1 MVFLHLVFNI
11 SLYVS
16 VGKIMT
22 LLFNTCPYFPIFTCS
37 LTLKSFMFVSI
48 LITGTDALFPI
59 WMLLRVKC
67 FLTLMFRPAFSH
79 LTIFGCH
86 PHG

>member
-1 MVFLHLVFNI
+1 MVFLHLAFNI

-16 VGKIMT
+16 VGRIT
-22 LLFNTCPYFPIFTCS
+22 TLFNTCPYFPVFTCS
-37 LTLKSFMFVSI
+37 LALKSFYVCFHSDYS
-48 LITGTDALFPI
+48 TDALFPI

-67 FLTLMFRPAFSH
+67 FLTLMFWPAFSH